1 MFNVSNQLVMKAS
14 FRGQDFWA
22 VGQLDTNDKIFRP
35 LQGDLGEYSQLV
47 DVGKYYASKSFFD
60 PIGDQQI
67 TVGSVAE
74 DDDQGQKREWQG
86 IHSLPRYIFL
96 SDYGLQ
102 LRSKPVQSLRIEQT
116 HRFFRNIPLPSI
128 IPFQLIPDVQSN
140 QAELIIN
147 WQFNKD
153 QVRFSF

>member
-1 MFNVSNQLVMKAS
+1 MKAS

-67 TVGSVAE
+67 TVGWVKE
-74 DDDQGQKREWQG
+74 DDDQGQKRKWQG

-96 SDYGLQ
+96 SDDGLQ
-102 LRSKPVQSLRIEQT
+102 LRSKPVQSRRIEQT
-116 HRFFRNIPLPSI
+116 HRFFRNIP
-128 IPFQLIPDVQSN
+128 FELIENVQSN
-140 QAELIIN
+140 QTELIIN
-147 WQFNKD
+147 FQKIKLDYLSFNID
-153 QVRFSF
+153 LLFLYRI